1 VIGSQPALRGGN
13 RFLGVVRVEIR
24 KSLEGTRILLV
35 EDDRLLRLSL
45 ALYFQIRGC
54 TVVAFE
60 SSEDAMTAIERDR
73 FDIAIVDQM
82 LPGMNGLDFLEKLS
96 LIRPDISRIL
106 ITGQPGL
113 EIAEKVTRQKVD
125 DFLWKPFSPAEMEE
139 SIRRLADRRRR
150 AETRREGMNFENTV

>member
-1 VIGSQPALRGGN
+1 
-13 RFLGVVRVEIR
+13 VEIR

-60 SSEDAMTAIERDR
+60 SSEVALSAIEQDR

-96 LIRPDISRIL
+96 LIHPDTCRIL
-106 ITGQPGL
+106 ITGQPGS
-113 EIAEKVTRQKVD
+113 EVAEEAIRQKVN
-125 DFLWKPFSPAEMEE
+125 DFLWKPFSPAEMEK
-139 SIRRLADRRRR
+139 SVRRLADHRRR
-150 AETRREGMNFENTV
+150 AESRKEGMNFEDTV